1 MRLPFMFMKMTHPRL
16 HQSSPAQRL
25 RRYGPLVFWIGLIW
39 FASSQ
44 EFSAGNTSRIIGPLL
59 LWLFPNIAETQIAM
73 VHSVT
78 RKAAHFVEYAI
89 LAFLARR
96 AFVSSGRSFIQR
108 NWFALSLVVVIVVAL
123 MDELHQS
130 FVPSR
135 TGSIYDSAI
144 DIVGGLTML
153 LLTWF
158 CCPLLKPE
166 GPEVNKFA
174 RKRVD

>member
-1 MRLPFMFMKMTHPRL
+1 MRLSFFLQMSDPTPN
-16 HQSSPAQRL
+16 QSSLAERFL
-25 RRYGPLVFWIGLIW
+25 RYGPLVLWIGLIW
-39 FASSQ
+39 FASTQ
-44 EFSAGNTSRIIGPLL
+44 EFSAGNTSLIIRPLL
-59 LWLFPNIAETQIAM
+59 LWLFPNIAEAQIAT

-108 NWFALSLVVVIVVAL
+108 NWFALSLVVVMVVAV

-135 TGSIYDSAI
+135 TGSVYDSAI

-153 LLTWF
+153 LI
-158 CCPLLKPE
+158 LKLS
-166 GPEVNKFA
+166 A
-174 RKRVD
+174 RRLDRV